1 MTQLED
7 LRDVLG
13 ESLPAVLENLS
24 EAVLILDHQRTL
36 RFVNERARR
45 LLGYGESEPLGG
57 RCRLTTRGID
67 CENACPLTFA
77 LESRLDRVDDFETVY
92 HTRDGRAVALKV
104 TVIPLNDSDGGFRG
118 AVEILRPTEPDPGV
132 LLSGRSDAAL
142 ALRDR
147 VAELATSDAHLMLVG
162 ASPACSDVARTIHRY
177 SGVAE
182 SLFHCWNGSW
192 SGIPPWPPGTMFAAS
207 DGEAGPLSETP
218 PEGWRVIVGVDEP
231 PDVHGDDLLP
241 HEVVEIPTA
250 KDLRVDIP
258 LIVSAWLRE
267 LAPSLKIHPLAL
279 DKLTRVAQDV
289 GFERFQRVLHGAV
302 GAAGDQLEE
311 HHIPEDGYRAAYVDE
326 LLAQDDPLSALERRL
341 LFEVLERS
349 GWRMQEAAD
358 RLGISRVTLWRKL
371 KDHGIE
377 RPNNHCE
384 K

>member
-1 MTQLED
+1 MTRLED

-45 LLGYGESEPLGG
+45 LLGYNESEPLGG

-77 LESRLDRVDDFETVY
+77 LESRLDRIDDFSTVY
-92 HTRDGRAVALKV
+92 HTRDGRAVSLKV
-104 TVIPLNDSDGGFRG
+104 TVIPLSDPDGGFRG
-118 AVEILRPTEPDPGV
+118 AVEILRPTEPEPGI

-142 ALRDR
+142 ALKDQ
-147 VAELATSDAHLMLVG
+147 VTELAESDTHLVLVG
-162 ASPACSDVARTIHRY
+162 AAPACSDVARTIHRY

-182 SLFHCWNGSW
+182 SLFFSWTGSW
-192 SGIPPWPPGTMFAAS
+192 DDIPEWPPGTMFAAS
-207 DGEAGPLSETP
+207 DGAAGLLTASP
-218 PEGWRVIVGVDEP
+218 PNGWRVIVGVDQP
-231 PDVHGDDLLP
+231 QTVQGDGLLP
-241 HEVVEIPTA
+241 HEFLELPTA
-250 KDLRVDIP
+250 RDLHVDIP

-267 LAPSLKIHPLAL
+267 LAPSLTIHPLAL
-279 DKLTRVAQDV
+279 DKLSRMAHDV
-289 GFERFQRVLHGAV
+289 GFERIQRVLHGAV
-302 GAAGDQLEE
+302 GAAGDILEE

-349 GWRMQEAAD
+349 GWKMQEAAD

-371 KDHGIE
+371 KDHEIE
-377 RPNNHCE
+377 RPTNHCE

>member
-1 MTQLED
+1 MARLED

-36 RFVNERARR
+36 RFVNDRARR
-45 LLGYGESEPLGG
+45 LLGYNESEPLGG

-67 CENACPLTFA
+67 CENACPLTYA
-77 LESRLDRVDDFETVY
+77 LESRLDRVDDFSTVY
-92 HTRDGRAVALKV
+92 HTRDGRAVSLKV
-104 TVIPLNDSDGGFRG
+104 TVIPLSDADGGFRG
-118 AVEILRPTEPDPGV
+118 AVEILRPAEPAPGA
-132 LLSGRSDAAL
+132 LLSGRSEAAI
-142 ALRDR
+142 ALKNR
-147 VAELATSDAHLMLVG
+147 VTEIAASDSHVMLVG
-162 ASPACSDVARTIHRY
+162 DSPACADVARTIHRY

-182 SLFHCWNGSW
+182 SLFFSW
-192 SGIPPWPPGTMFAAS
+192 TGAWDDIPPWPPGTMFAAS
-207 DGEAGPLSETP
+207 DGVAGLLAKPP
-218 PEGWRVIVGVDEP
+218 PEGWRVIVGVDQHH
-231 PDVHGDDLLP
+231 DVPGDGSFP
-241 HEVVEIPTA
+241 CEVLELPTA
-250 KDLRVDIP
+250 RDLHVDIP

-267 LAPSLKIHPLAL
+267 LEPSLTIHPLAL
-279 DKLTRVAQDV
+279 DKLTRMARDV
-289 GFERFQRVLHGAV
+289 GFERIQRVLRGAV
-302 GAAGDQLEE
+302 GAAGGHLEE

-349 GWRMQEAAD
+349 GWKMQEAAD